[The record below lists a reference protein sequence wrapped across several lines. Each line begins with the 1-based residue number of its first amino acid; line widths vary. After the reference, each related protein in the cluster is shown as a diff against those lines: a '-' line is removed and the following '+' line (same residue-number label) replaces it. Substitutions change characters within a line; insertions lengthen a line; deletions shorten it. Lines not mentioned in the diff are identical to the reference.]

1 MNELKRELSKLSGV
15 DFFNPK
21 YRDVFKKYFT
31 EKEDAKDEVKD
42 EDVPVMDTE
51 EVKSEAEPVKEE
63 AVEEEKVEES
73 VEEKV
78 EDVEKAEE
86 ETEEV
91 VDKVEEEAEAP
102 EVADEKAEEVPEE
115 SHEIDD
121 VDEVEDGMSK
131 DEQLLDAKIELELMK
146 SGVKPEKIEVAKKY
160 TKHEVLSL
168 DELEKIKG
176 IIAEFPD
183 WVRAYKAEDIG
194 MPVDEDGDA
203 LTEEEKKL
211 KAMGIDPR

>member
-51 EVKSEAEPVKEE
+51 EVKKEAEPVKED
-63 AVEEEKVEES
+63 AVEKEP

-78 EDVEKAEE
+78 EDVDKAEDEREIDKIEEEKAES
-86 ETEEV
+86 
-91 VDKVEEEAEAP
+91 P
-102 EVADEKAEEVPEE
+102 EKADEKAEEVDEE
-115 SHEIDD
+115 SKEIGED
-121 VDEVEDGMSK
+121 VDELETEKSK
-131 DEQLLDAKIELELMK
+131 DEELLDAKIELELMK
-146 SGVKPEKIEVAKKY
+146 SGVKPEKLEVAKKY
-160 TKHEVLSL
+160 TKHEVLDL
-168 DELEKIKG
+168 GEIGKIKG

-194 MPVDEDGDA
+194 MPVDEDRDA
-203 LTEEEKKL
+203 LTEEEKRL
-211 KAMGIDPR
+211 KEMGIDPR

>member
-31 EKEDAKDEVKD
+31 EKEDAKDEVDD

-51 EVKSEAEPVKEE
+51 KDEKEAEPVKEE
-63 AVEEEKVEES
+63 AVEKEP

-78 EDVEKAEE
+78 EDVDKAEDEREIDKIEEEKAES
-86 ETEEV
+86 
-91 VDKVEEEAEAP
+91 P
-102 EVADEKAEEVPEE
+102 EKADEKAEEVAEE
-115 SHEIDD
+115 SHEIGKD
-121 VDEVEDGMSK
+121 VDELENEKSK
-131 DEQLLDAKIELELMK
+131 DEELLDAKIELELMK

-160 TKHEVLSL
+160 TKHEVLDL
-168 DELEKIKG
+168 GELGKIKG

-194 MPVDEDGDA
+194 MAVDEGGDA
-203 LTEEEKKL
+203 LTEEEKRL